1 MAEKEKKEETGKNPK
16 ASNIVGAVNAD
27 GNPTG
32 GKEEAKPEEEQ
43 KEERKD
49 GAQQAGVIGGP
60 KKEEPKKE
68 APKEEAKEEESEEL
82 SPELEELA
90 KKYDK
95 LISEIEKLS
104 VVELAELVQVLEKKF
119 GVSAAAP
126 VAAAGAGEG
135 DAEVKDSFSIMLQA
149 PGDLK
154 INVIKIVREITGLGL
169 KESKE
174 LVDSAPKIIKEGVKK
189 EEANEFKKQLEE
201 AGATA
206 ELQ

>member
-1 MAEKEKKEETGKNPK
+1 MAEENNPPAGGEEKKEVTEEVAEENNPP
-16 ASNIVGAVNAD
+16 A
-27 GNPTG
+27 G
-32 GKEEAKPEEEQ
+32 GEEKSSTEEVKE
-43 KEERKD
+43 
-49 GAQQAGVIGGP
+49 
-60 KKEEPKKE
+60 EEPKKE
-68 APKEEAKEEESEEL
+68 EEKKEEVPKKKDKEEKAEEL
-82 SPELEELA
+82 SPEMEELA
-90 KKYDK
+90 EKYEK

-126 VAAAGAGEG
+126 VAAAGASEE
-135 DAEVKDSFSIMLQA
+135 DTQEKDSFSIMLQA

-174 LVDSAPKIIKEGVKK
+174 LVDSAPKVVKEGVKK
-189 EEANEFKKQLEE
+189 EEAEELKKKLEE
-201 AGATA
+201 AGATV

>member
-1 MAEKEKKEETGKNPK
+1 MAEEEKTSSNEVEKENKSEVASDTKEVKEEKTPSNGAGDGSGI
-16 ASNIVGAVNAD
+16 ASDA
-27 GNPTG
+27 
-32 GKEEAKPEEEQ
+32 
-43 KEERKD
+43 
-49 GAQQAGVIGGP
+49 
-60 KKEEPKKE
+60 
-68 APKEEAKEEESEEL
+68 EL

-119 GVSAAAP
+119 GVSAVAP
-126 VAAAGAGEG
+126 AAAAGAGEK
-135 DAEVKDSFSIMLQA
+135 DAEEKDSFSIMLQA

-174 LVDSAPKIIKEGVKK
+174 LVDSAPKVIKEGVKK
-189 EEANEFKKQLEE
+189 EEANEFKAKLEE
-201 AGATA
+201 AGATV

>member
-1 MAEKEKKEETGKNPK
+1 MAEEDKKEETQ
-16 ASNIVGAVNAD
+16 SEAD
-27 GNPTG
+27 EPQAQEEET
-32 GKEEAKPEEEQ
+32 KEEKSSTEEV
-43 KEERKD
+43 KE
-49 GAQQAGVIGGP
+49 
-60 KKEEPKKE
+60 EEPKKE
-68 APKEEAKEEESEEL
+68 EEKKEEVPKEETKEEEAEEL
-82 SPELEELA
+82 SPEMEELA

-126 VAAAGAGEG
+126 VVAAGAGEE
-135 DAEVKDSFSIMLQA
+135 DAQEKDSFSIMLQA

-174 LVDSAPKIIKEGVKK
+174 LVDGAPKVIKEEVKK
-189 EEANEFKKQLEE
+189 EEANEFKQKLEE
-201 AGATA
+201 AGATV

>member
-1 MAEKEKKEETGKNPK
+1 MAEEKKQAQTDAEETPSDGGEEEAIEDKAKESPVKEKPAE
-16 ASNIVGAVNAD
+16 
-27 GNPTG
+27 
-32 GKEEAKPEEEQ
+32 
-43 KEERKD
+43 
-49 GAQQAGVIGGP
+49 
-60 KKEEPKKE
+60 KKE
-68 APKEEAKEEESEEL
+68 APKEEAKDETDTQEVEL
-82 SPELEELA
+82 SPEFEELA

-126 VAAAGAGEG
+126 VAAADAGEEN
-135 DAEVKDSFSIMLQA
+135 AEEKDSFSIMLQA

-174 LVDSAPKIIKEGVKK
+174 LVDSVPKVIKEGVKK
-189 EEANEFKKQLEE
+189 EEANEFKAKLEE
-201 AGATA
+201 AGATV